1 MLPLLPRPC
10 FNVILAS
17 NTGKLIFPLLLMPV
31 SSDKADSTE
40 PTVPCFLRIKHNL
53 WSPYTLTSRHSV
65 RLEYLSFK
73 LPSASWYTYQT
84 FSVLRLGTCGEGVFY
99 FLRYINYIIFSLSCQ
114 GKSSIF
120 QRVGEA
126 NESRKIFIIHI
137 LKEAFQTSFFSF
149 QIPYLFRYIYYIK
162 EILSGQEK
170 SF

>member
-1 MLPLLPRPC
+1 MLPLLPRPY

-17 NTGKLIFPLLLMPV
+17 NTGEVRTSPNNFMPV
-31 SSDKADSTE
+31 SSGKADSTE
-40 PTVPCFLRIKHNL
+40 PTVPLLLRIKHNL

-73 LPSASWYTYQT
+73 PSSASWYTYQT

-114 GKSSIF
+114 EKSSIF

-126 NESRKIFIIHI
+126 NESRRIFIIHI
-137 LKEAFQTSFFSF
+137 PKELFEFVPSLIFKFLISFDISIISKKF
-149 QIPYLFRYIYYIK
+149 
-162 EILSGQEK
+162 
-170 SF
+170 